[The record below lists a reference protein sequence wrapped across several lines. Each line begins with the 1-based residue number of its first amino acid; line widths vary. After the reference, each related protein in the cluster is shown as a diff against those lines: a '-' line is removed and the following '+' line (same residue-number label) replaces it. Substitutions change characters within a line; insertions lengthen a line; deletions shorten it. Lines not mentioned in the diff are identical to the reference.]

1 MPSFQDL
8 LASSRKKA
16 SAQDKRNASA
26 RFREILKI
34 LHERRV
40 GEGLTPQKAV
50 DVLED
55 LGATFVKLGQIAS
68 THPDML
74 PPEYCEAFGALRSKS
89 RPLPVETVKEKVA
102 SELGR
107 PLEEAFSD
115 FDDTPLGSASIAQVH
130 RAVLAQGG
138 QTVAV
143 KVQRPGVVE
152 QVTQDLAI
160 MERLVDLYG
169 KVAGE
174 HGRLSVK
181 DLVDELVRTSESEL
195 DFTVEADNLERFAK
209 NNGGREGVSCP
220 RCYADLCRP
229 GLLVEDFA
237 AWPAV
242 EDAGAIEGF
251 DADAREK
258 FAYLVADNYVRQ
270 MLEDGFY
277 HADPHAGNVL
287 VTGDAASGFGVEW
300 IDFGMM
306 GKATKAERA
315 VLGDIVGAVAKSD
328 AYALKRAVL
337 KVATPAGSVDHG
349 KLLASCEDVI
359 DKYMNVDLVDFDT
372 GALVSDMM
380 GGLQDDGY
388 EIAPFPVALA
398 RGLVTLEGT
407 IHSVSPQLNIM
418 RVLVDY
424 LAESFDAGRVAQK
437 ARRMVGSG
445 LESAGALAG
454 LPSRAS
460 ETLDMLQKGQ
470 VKIGLDFDL
479 ERKAAGFKAALDTF
493 SLSLIAAALFIGS
506 CIMCTTSMEPRVL
519 GVPFI
524 GAAGFACGLAL
535 AVYVFAKIF
544 RDMRRR

>member
-16 SAQDKRNASA
+16 SALDKRNAST

-34 LHERRV
+34 LHEHKV
-40 GEGLTPQKAV
+40 NEGLTPEKAV
-50 DVLED
+50 AVLED

-89 RPLPVETVKEKVA
+89 KPLPAEVAREKA
-102 SELGR
+102 AAELGR
-107 PLEEAFSD
+107 PLEEAFCE

-130 RAVLAQGG
+130 RAVLAKGG
-138 QTVAV
+138 QVVAV

-160 MERLVDLYG
+160 MERLVELYG
-169 KVAGE
+169 KVAG
-174 HGRLSVK
+174 GSARLSVK
-181 DLVDELVRTSESEL
+181 DLVDELVRTSKDEL
-195 DFTVEADNLERFAK
+195 DFTVEAKNLERFGK
-209 NNGGREGVSCP
+209 NNAGRDGVSCP
-220 RCYADLCRP
+220 RCYMDLCRP

-237 AWPAV
+237 AWPSV
-242 EDAGAIEGF
+242 EDAGGIAGF
-251 DADAREK
+251 DASAREA

-287 VTGDAASGFGVEW
+287 VTGDATSGFGVEW

-306 GKATKAERA
+306 GKATAAERA
-315 VLGDIVGAVAKSD
+315 VLSDIVEAVAKSD
-328 AYALKRAVL
+328 AYALKRAIL
-337 KVATPAGSVDHG
+337 KVATPTGSVDHG

-359 DKYMNVDLVDFDT
+359 GKYMDVDLEGFDT
-372 GALVSDMM
+372 AALVSDMM

-388 EIAPFPVALA
+388 EIAPFLVTLA

-407 IHSVSPQLNIM
+407 IRFISPNLNIM

-424 LAESFDAGRVAQK
+424 LAENLDVGRVAAR
-437 ARRMVGSG
+437 ARRIVGTG
-445 LESAGALAG
+445 LEGAGALAG
-454 LPSRAS
+454 LPARVS

-479 ERKAAGFKAALDTF
+479 ERKAAGFKTTLDTF
-493 SLSLIAAALFIGS
+493 SLALIAAALFIGS
-506 CIMCTTSMEPRVL
+506 CIMCTTAMEPRIL

-535 AVYVFAKIF
+535 AIYVFACIF
-544 RDMRRR
+544 RDARKR